1 MQVSVLLQHKGT
13 EVVTVVP
20 EALVSAV
27 AKTLAERRIGA
38 VVVSRDGAS
47 IDGVLSERD
56 IVLAIADRGP
66 SALREPASSIMT
78 RSVFTCEPDTTI
90 DQLMEMMTDK
100 RVRHV
105 PVLVSGTIGG
115 HRQHRRRREGPHLDP
130 SVRERLAAEL
140 HQPPVLSASSNRAL
154 GRTAR
159 RSALRTDSRPARA
172 MSARRRTLPRAV
184 RGSVSVTTRRRGAA

>member
-1 MQVSVLLQHKGT
+1 MQVSVLLQRKGS

-20 EALVSAV
+20 EMLVSAV
-27 AKTLAERRIGA
+27 AKKLAECRIGA
-38 VVVSRDGAS
+38 VVVSGDGTS

-78 RSVFTCEPDTTI
+78 RSVFTCEPDTTV

-105 PVLVSGTIGG
+105 PVLVSGSLAGIISIGDVVKD
-115 HRQHRRRREGPHLDP
+115 RISTLQSE
-130 SVRERLAAEL
+130 
-140 HQPPVLSASSNRAL
+140 N
-154 GRTAR
+154 
-159 RSALRTDSRPARA
+159 DSLQSYISHPY
-172 MSARRRTLPRAV
+172 
-184 RGSVSVTTRRRGAA
+184 

>member
-1 MQVSVLLQHKGT
+1 MQVSVLLQHKGS

-20 EALVSAV
+20 EMLVSGV
-27 AKTLAERRIGA
+27 AKKLAECRIGA

-90 DQLMEMMTDK
+90 DQLMETMTDQ

-105 PVLVSGTIGG
+105 PVLVSGSLAGIVSIGDVVKD
-115 HRQHRRRREGPHLDP
+115 RISTLQSE
-130 SVRERLAAEL
+130 
-140 HQPPVLSASSNRAL
+140 N
-154 GRTAR
+154 
-159 RSALRTDSRPARA
+159 DSLQSYITHPY
-172 MSARRRTLPRAV
+172 
-184 RGSVSVTTRRRGAA
+184 

>member
-1 MQVSVLLQHKGT
+1 MQVSVLLQHKGS

-20 EALVSAV
+20 ETLVSAV
-27 AKTLAERRIGA
+27 AQKLAECRIGA
-38 VVVSRDGAS
+38 VVVSRDGAT

-78 RSVFTCEPDTTI
+78 ESVFTCEPDTTV

-105 PVLVSGTIGG
+105 PVLVSGSLAGIVSIGDVVKD
-115 HRQHRRRREGPHLDP
+115 RISTLQSE
-130 SVRERLAAEL
+130 
-140 HQPPVLSASSNRAL
+140 N
-154 GRTAR
+154 
-159 RSALRTDSRPARA
+159 DSLQSYISHPY
-172 MSARRRTLPRAV
+172 
-184 RGSVSVTTRRRGAA
+184 